1 LQRYHIQLTCFI
13 IWKIIFINKKYICDL
28 LTTRAIYQIAIT
40 SNGKK
45 QAWSADPTRRN
56 WQFNRR
62 NTKNGGL
69 ASLPGDVVYISE
81 RPPIDQANVESLRLR
96 DGPPYDP
103 SRKRRF
109 EERMYMEDVEERKV
123 RDYEADSLQQ
133 HEIERGSDIQRQA
146 YRQR

>member
-1 LQRYHIQLTCFI
+1 MYRV
-13 IWKIIFINKKYICDL
+13 
-28 LTTRAIYQIAIT
+28 AIT
-40 SNGKK
+40 SNGRK

-96 DGPPYDP
+96 DGPAYDS
-103 SRKRRF
+103 SRRRL
-109 EERMYMEDVEERKV
+109 EEQERMYMEDVEERKI
-123 RDYEADSLQQ
+123 RDYDGEDSLQR

>member
-1 LQRYHIQLTCFI
+1 M
-13 IWKIIFINKKYICDL
+13 
-28 LTTRAIYQIAIT
+28 IYQITVT

-81 RPPIDQANVESLRLR
+81 RPPIDQANVDSLRLR
-96 DGPPYDP
+96 DGPAYDP
-103 SRKRRF
+103 SRRRKF
-109 EERMYMEDVEERKV
+109 EEQERIYVEDVDERKV
-123 RDYEADSLQQ
+123 RDYDGTDADSLQRQ
-133 HEIERGSDIQRQA
+133 EIERGSDIQRQT

>member
-1 LQRYHIQLTCFI
+1 MRCKFLPVV
-13 IWKIIFINKKYICDL
+13 
-28 LTTRAIYQIAIT
+28 

-81 RPPIDQANVESLRLR
+81 RPTIDQANVESLGFR
-96 DGPPYDP
+96 DGPAYDLA
-103 SRKRRF
+103 KRRRL
-109 EERMYMEDVEERKV
+109 EEQERMYVEDVDERKV
-123 RDYEADSLQQ
+123 RDYDAMDVDSVQR
-133 HEIERGSDIQRQA
+133 HEIERGSDILRETYGQR
-146 YRQR
+146 

>member
-1 LQRYHIQLTCFI
+1 MHKFAVI
-13 IWKIIFINKKYICDL
+13 
-28 LTTRAIYQIAIT
+28 

-81 RPPIDQANVESLRLR
+81 RLPIDQANVESLRQR
-96 DGPPYDP
+96 DGPAYDP
-103 SRKRRF
+103 SRRRRL
-109 EERMYMEDVEERKV
+109 EEQERMYVEDIDERKV
-123 RDYEADSLQQ
+123 RDYDAVDADSLRR
-133 HEIERGSDIQRQA
+133 HEIERGSDIVRQTHV
-146 YRQR
+146 RER